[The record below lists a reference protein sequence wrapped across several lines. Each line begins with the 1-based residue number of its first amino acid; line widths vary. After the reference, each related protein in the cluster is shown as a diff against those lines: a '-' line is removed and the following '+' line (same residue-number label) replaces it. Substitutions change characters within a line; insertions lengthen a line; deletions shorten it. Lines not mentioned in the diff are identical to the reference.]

1 MSVFLSASL
10 VFQEL
15 TNLENELLAKT
26 IPTQDVQVDPAPF
39 QLVEETSLY
48 KAHSL
53 FALLGLSH
61 SFVTK
66 NGKLVGVVTLEDV
79 RHYRQAFSNPVCVCA
94 CVRASVRVCA
104 CVYLTS
110 HSRSDRNLS
119 CWVTLLNYRFNKSN
133 TDIIINDHC

>member
-1 MSVFLSASL
+1 MVAKGYCCHGVSIPL
-10 VFQEL
+10 VPQEL
-15 TNLENELLAKT
+15 IDLENELLAET
-26 IPTQDVQVDPAPF
+26 IPIDDVQVDPAPF

-79 RHYRQAFSNPVCVCA
+79 SRQVCTC
-94 CVRASVRVCA
+94 
-104 CVYLTS
+104 
-110 HSRSDRNLS
+110 
-119 CWVTLLNYRFNKSN
+119 
-133 TDIIINDHC
+133 IQ

>member
-1 MSVFLSASL
+1 M
-10 VFQEL
+10 FQEL

-66 NGKLVGVVTLEDV
+66 NGKLVGVVTLADV
-79 RHYRQAFSNPVCVCA
+79 RQYRHAFSNLCVCVCVHVV
-94 CVRASVRVCA
+94 CV
-104 CVYLTS
+104 CVSPFPFTTV
-110 HSRSDRNLS
+110 
-119 CWVTLLNYRFNKSN
+119 VTGTYCILLGIMFYRYVGV
-133 TDIIINDHC
+133 IY

>member
-1 MSVFLSASL
+1 M
-10 VFQEL
+10 FQEL

-66 NGKLVGVVTLEDV
+66 NGKLVGVVTLADV
-79 RHYRQAFSNPVCVCA
+79 RQYRHAFSNLCVCVCA
-94 CVRASVRVCA
+94 CCVRVC
-104 CVYLTS
+104 VSLPIHNS
-110 HSRSDRNLS
+110 SDRNLLYLAGHHVLPL
-119 CWVTLLNYRFNKSN
+119 CRGHLLNYLS
-133 TDIIINDHC
+133 